1 MNSRTLFS
9 FIIRKQNATSPSIKI
24 YVWLLWS
31 EGKVEEFW
39 RTKIQQKNFPHGPL
53 ENWSKWMAS
62 PKSFDYFIWILEKNS
77 LNYRN
82 EKNGG
87 IGKILDSDNNTS
99 IKHRIAKHR
108 MIIWLDHIDLRKD
121 KDANETFHEILLMLI
136 FVQNLHGMRHSS
148 YNSIEMKSFKIDMI
162 FLWIKGA

>member
-31 EGKVEEFW
+31 KGKVEEFW

-82 EKNGG
+82 EKNKG

-121 KDANETFHEILLMLI
+121 KDTKETFHEILPYVNFRPKLAWNETFFIQFYRNEIL
-136 FVQNLHGMRHSS
+136 QNWYDFPL
-148 YNSIEMKSFKIDMI
+148 N
-162 FLWIKGA
+162 